1 MQLIGAAAYSSINK
15 SRIFKVVKT
24 PVPREQHP
32 AEIRELLGYDFFRED
47 PANRRFHEF
56 VKGFGREV
64 EPEYWTK
71 LEDLAYDIRQ
81 LLDILKTQSTGA
93 GPAVPTS
100 AITVYLAT
108 TTSDLSADRDQI
120 QRDLQPAGPTILP
133 DQHLP
138 DTGPE
143 LEEEVRAMLQRCR
156 LSIHLIGERHGRVP
170 EAATQS
176 VEELQNALATMYSQ
190 KNAAFSRLVW
200 LPPGVHSTDDRQQA

>member
-71 LEDLAYDIRQ
+71 LEDLACDIRQ
-81 LLDILKTQSTGA
+81 LLDILKTQSTGSGLLA
-93 GPAVPTS
+93 PSSGM
-100 AITVYLAT
+100 TVYLAE
-108 TTSDLSADRDQI
+108 TTSDLSAERDQI
-120 QRDLQPAGPTILP
+120 RRDLQARGHTVL
-133 DQHLP
+133 
-138 DTGPE
+138 
-143 LEEEVRAMLQRCR
+143 
-156 LSIHLIGERHGRVP
+156 
-170 EAATQS
+170 
-176 VEELQNALATMYSQ
+176 
-190 KNAAFSRLVW
+190 
-200 LPPGVHSTDDRQQA
+200 